1 MCSNIL
7 SSHLTL
13 ASLSSLMNSN
23 HSLVVLGDPV
33 AVGAGGISI
42 VLAGS
47 GDGVLDSGVID
58 T

>member
-1 MCSNIL
+1 
-7 SSHLTL
+7 
-13 ASLSSLMNSN
+13 MNSN

-33 AVGAGGISI
+33 AVGVGGIPI

-58 T
+58 M